1 MDIRTI
7 GFRFEPGH
15 AELLAALHGHD
26 SLGTALSDW
35 ASTCPDAKVAGVL
48 PRVIVQDEYSHDVI
62 VRWATQRYVV
72 YATT

>member
-7 GFRFEPGH
+7 GSRVEPSH
-15 AELLAALHGHD
+15 TDLLALLHGHD
-26 SLGTALSDW
+26 SLGTALTDW
-35 ASTCPDAKVAGVL
+35 ASKCLDAKVAGEL

-62 VRWATQRYVV
+62 LRWGKQRYVV